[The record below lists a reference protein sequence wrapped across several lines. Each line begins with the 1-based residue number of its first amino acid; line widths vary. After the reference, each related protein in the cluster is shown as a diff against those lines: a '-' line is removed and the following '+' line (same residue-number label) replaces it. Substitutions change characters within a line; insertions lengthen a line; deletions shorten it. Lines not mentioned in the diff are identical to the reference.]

1 MSQVS
6 DSPLRLNVGC
16 GFDIRAGYVNID
28 GSSVLPGVDKVID
41 LRSERLPEHYADAS
55 VDEIVAQDFVEH
67 HFHWQAVE
75 LMTDFHRLL
84 RPGGRL
90 WIRVPDTTR
99 IILDP
104 RISIARKIVLMYGG
118 QDKSQ
123 GKGDEVSRA
132 MYPEFFCHMYGWTR
146 REMKA
151 ELGRIGFQKVTTKN
165 AGTNFVA
172 VGIK

>member
-6 DSPLRLNVGC
+6 QTPLRLNVGC
-16 GFDIRAGYVNID
+16 GFDIRPGYVNID
-28 GSSVLPGVDKVID
+28 GSAVLPGVDKVID
-41 LRSERLPEHYADAS
+41 LRSERLPQHYSDNS
-55 VDEIVAQDFVEH
+55 VDEVVAQDFVEH
-67 HFHWQAVE
+67 HFHWRAVE
-75 LMTDFHRLL
+75 LLEDFHRVL

-90 WIRVPDTTR
+90 WVRVPDTTR

-104 RISIARKIVLMYGG
+104 RISISRKIVLMYGG

-123 GKGDEVSRA
+123 GKGDEVSRK

-151 ELGRIGFQKVTTKN
+151 ELTRIGFRTVKTQAAN
-165 AGTNFVA
+165 TNFIA
-172 VGIK
+172 EGIK

>member
-1 MSQVS
+1 MDQVS
-6 DSPLRLNVGC
+6 DLPLKLNVGC
-16 GFDIRAGYVNID
+16 GFDIRTGYVNID
-28 GSSVLPGVDKVID
+28 GSDVLPGVDRVID
-41 LRSERLPEHYADAS
+41 LRSERLPTHYAADS

-67 HFHWQAVE
+67 HFHWRAVE
-75 LMTDFHRLL
+75 LLEDFHRVL

-90 WIRVPDTTR
+90 WIRLPDTTR

-104 RISIARKIVLMYGG
+104 RIPIARKIVLLYGG

-123 GKGDEVSRA
+123 DKGDETSRA

-146 REMKA
+146 REMRA
-151 ELGRIGFQKVTTKN
+151 ELTRIGFDQVRTRS

-172 VGIK
+172 EATK